1 MVLRGAQFQ
10 RSGPAGC
17 TFLTRRALSSY
28 TATFLQGRSDAICL
42 KSQGADCAQ
51 MSQTD
56 STGRFGVGNLT
67 KDSRHMARECDVCHG
82 DLGEL

>member
-28 TATFLQGRSDAICL
+28 IATFPQGRSDAICL
-42 KSQGADCAQ
+42 KRQGQITHRCLRR
-51 MSQTD
+51 TK
-56 STGRFGVGNLT
+56 REIGVGNLT

-82 DLGEL
+82 DIGEL